1 MVPWSSSE
9 INARIL
15 LLHFNGPFYC
25 FPLLVHVDPACVH
38 HSSLTDCLFMHTLQL
53 LCGSNLQSLTDTWN
67 CLWTF
72 IPAALSS
79 TGAARI
85 HKWGRFMQTKV
96 SIVLS
101 ACVSAITFPFQL
113 FSAHTRGLTK
123 SAFVA
128 QQPSR
133 RFERRGVSTPS
144 EPRLAKLAN
153 MLRRPSASAHTSRM
167 YLNMQETLGSCLLY
181 SRCGCVQ
188 SRLIHAAFSVITSPN
203 QLTGLDLVFVLLEH
217 F

>member
-1 MVPWSSSE
+1 
-9 INARIL
+9 
-15 LLHFNGPFYC
+15 
-25 FPLLVHVDPACVH
+25 
-38 HSSLTDCLFMHTLQL
+38 
-53 LCGSNLQSLTDTWN
+53 
-67 CLWTF
+67 
-72 IPAALSS
+72 
-79 TGAARI
+79 
-85 HKWGRFMQTKV
+85 MQTKV

-128 QQPSR
+128 QQPGHR
-133 RFERRGVSTPS
+133 YERRGVS
-144 EPRLAKLAN
+144 EPRLAKLPD
-153 MLRRPSASAHTSRM
+153 MLRRPSASM
-167 YLNMQETLGSCLLY
+167 YLNMQETLDSCLLY
-181 SRCGCVQ
+181 SRCVQ